1 MVVGDASRLVIKPTA
16 AGRAPRTQMRLDHRM
31 TQPTAAV
38 TAVLWH
44 VYAAHHHAVGATAPG
59 TRHMQ
64 TGFPAGAGG
73 TMELKAVADMNVIA
87 LGTRQCVSVMLD
99 ITAPVAPEPQAR
111 PAQSVQ
117 IVLDRSGSM
126 DGPRLRAA
134 QQAVSALVTR
144 LHPDD
149 CFGMVVFEIGRAHV

>member
-1 MVVGDASRLVIKPTA
+1 
-16 AGRAPRTQMRLDHRM
+16 
-31 TQPTAAV
+31 
-38 TAVLWH
+38 
-44 VYAAHHHAVGATAPG
+44 
-59 TRHMQ
+59 
-64 TGFPAGAGG
+64 
-73 TMELKAVADMNVIA
+73 MELKAVADMNVIA

-134 QQAVSALVTR
+134 QQAVSALVPR

-149 CFGMVVFEIGRAHV
+149 CFGMVVFDDHGRPLPSDLVADLLPDHERDVGVHSQSDPHIAERDIGAALAARGREHEDARAGTVLRLPGDGLADEA